1 MDKETMKWAS
11 TMNKLE
17 SILTELEIEPLKLM
31 G

>member
-11 TMNKLE
+11 TMN
-17 SILTELEIEPLKLM
+17 ELEALLKELDVEPLKLM